1 MDRTLPFNEAPA
13 AHPDVGTLGRYGPR
27 QLIRS
32 IMALVLM
39 TMPGVCLANSRA
51 WGSELA
57 MVDAVRAFCRCAD
70 SQTLYKSPPEQL
82 FKQGLHATDNPAE
95 KLLAGMVTS
104 LGIRSAAQVR
114 EFCRQESIRLLPIS
128 GGSEGNCTGL
138 FLIDPTSHPLLS
150 ALSLTMC
157 RRGWV
162 FWDLR
167 KPRPDSI
174 PGIADCTATAPKLVW
189 TRYSHPYDPEHGLHI
204 AGLTTHLKF
213 ILFNEHK
220 QLGDN
225 ILNDKGHMLEAIW
238 HHAADRSPECLRSIN
253 ALIPR
258 TFLLYNEEECRQ
270 FFTSEL
276 RGQVPVCGQHAMPGA
291 AGRQMCDSAVDAP
304 LSAGQVAVA
313 CQEAANETWWLAK
326 ITGGSKSKGHG
337 LVIPSLHFQGLD
349 SSPCADASADCP
361 TSAAKKPVPNR
372 LQAYGPRGENCVEI
386 AKKGQPRD
394 IVTEYIRRP
403 LLIEGRKNHIRAY
416 VGLASAAPLTIFF
429 QPAYAKFTQRAYNG
443 SAEHASDAFR
453 HFSNVPNPNSEDAD
467 VWWTFDELDWY
478 LSAVAGRVA
487 PGYVNATLVPLFK
500 QVAVFSMRML
510 HAAMPVKYEGFF
522 QEFSFDFFLDEA
534 LRVYFL
540 EINTTTGTKSY
551 DLSFFT
557 SFIKAVLDLRL
568 AREKGTWPSEA
579 PGAAMLP
586 EGMDLGT
593 MELLLYKDWD
603 TGSLEGCA

>member
-1 MDRTLPFNEAPA
+1 MLPFTCRQEASYSGGRNDLRGRQCDGRPA
-13 AHPDVGTLGRYGPR
+13 TSAPVRR
-27 QLIRS
+27 LIIGS
-32 IMALVLM
+32 IIGLVLM
-39 TMPGVCLANSRA
+39 TVPGVCLADSKT
-51 WGSELA
+51 WGAKLA

-70 SQTLYKSPPEQL
+70 SLTLYKSPPEQL

-138 FLIDPTSHPLLS
+138 FFMNSNSRTLRS

-162 FWDLR
+162 FWDIR
-167 KPRPDSI
+167 KPHPDSI
-174 PGIADCTATAPKLVW
+174 PGISDCTATAPKLVW
-189 TRYSHPYDPEHGLHI
+189 TQYSHPYDPGHGLPI
-204 AGLTTHLKF
+204 DGFTTHFKF

-220 QLGDN
+220 QLGEN

-304 LSAGQVAVA
+304 VSAGQVAVA

-326 ITGGSKSKGHG
+326 IT
-337 LVIPSLHFQGLD
+337 
-349 SSPCADASADCP
+349 
-361 TSAAKKPVPNR
+361 
-372 LQAYGPRGENCVEI
+372 E
-386 AKKGQPRD
+386 
-394 IVTEYIRRP
+394 
-403 LLIEGRKNHIRAY
+403 
-416 VGLASAAPLTIFF
+416 
-429 QPAYAKFTQRAYNG
+429 
-443 SAEHASDAFR
+443 
-453 HFSNVPNPNSEDAD
+453 AD

-500 QVAVFSMRML
+500 RVAVFAMRML

-540 EINTTTGTKSY
+540 EINTTSATNSF
-551 DLSFFT
+551 DVSFFT
-557 SFIKAVLDLRL
+557 SLMNVVDELRL
-568 AREKGTWPSEA
+568 ARERGIWPSEA

-593 MELLLYKDWD
+593 MELLIYKDWD
-603 TGSLEGCA
+603 TGNLEGCD